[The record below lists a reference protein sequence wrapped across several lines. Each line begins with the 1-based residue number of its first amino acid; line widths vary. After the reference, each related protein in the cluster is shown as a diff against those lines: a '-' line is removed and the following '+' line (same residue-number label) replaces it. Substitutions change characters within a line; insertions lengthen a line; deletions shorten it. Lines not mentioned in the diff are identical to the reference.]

1 MDMLPEMPSTDGHSS
16 DIVAERYLVESKK
29 STAHVPLACSTQ
41 YCAFPLDGNHLCL
54 LTLRGHHQLITAVA
68 FGNQVDPLQFCSASQ
83 DCVIMWNVDECREK
97 TLRGVT
103 PRGTVLGSLLQTV
116 LCLRFSPEDHAVAV
130 CAGNKVSVID
140 VEKQSVLVELQG
152 HQGSV
157 TAVEF
162 CPWQAHILI
171 SVSEDR
177 TFKVWDYCVGSL
189 IYNSSILTAY
199 PLLSL
204 LICEESRQLV
214 TGSADGQLWI
224 FSLME
229 RHHYHCVAHVDLRK
243 KSETFSTRRMMARHY
258 SLPEDSLYHSRHEVD
273 KREEAEATFP
283 VLSLAHC
290 DLCLPDSQNGAC
302 STLKL
307 IPSEFDSVISE
318 HGRNIIDSWEHKEA
332 LSQSLPLPL
341 RELSSFSLCSSA
353 LDGRDCSQ
361 ISFSP
366 ECTKCLWI
374 GSSTALFVFNP
385 ASIELEAALHFK
397 EFQSL
402 SVQVAGSC
410 AVMSEAMSP
419 KALCMLSSMFGNKI
433 AVLEVSLAALLS
445 SQRCPGAGRML
456 SVLARSFLS
465 PCDCFYFSSCVLPTS
480 PLYFGVVKESLPKPA
495 NSKRH
500 AVRSVIEDRPLVF
513 HNKIRSSGYTLAPHG
528 TMFSPK
534 TNTKHNNK
542 RTSKCKSNHK
552 CKEYSLEHCLPRNLS
567 RQVAVAQD
575 PVAVSCLQYSG
586 DGQRL
591 ACGLANHLSLVFDA
605 SLSGTPAAFSG
616 ILNLEEWEFKIICHW
631 AWSIWLTARNCP
643 SSLRRG
649 SSGLFWFSLYPKYLG
664 HDGAVSTICWSHD
677 KRWLLSTGRDRTLR
691 VWSVHKTELML
702 LLGPGS
708 FPKPITFAQF
718 YYMDAFILLSSGPE
732 LRLLKY
738 HIDLCRED
746 MRRYKPKSRYKSV
759 FRLSL
764 TSGADVTTLSAVN
777 DFYSHIVLT
786 AGRDRTLEVFDLN
799 VGRSIAV
806 IAEVHS
812 RPAHQISVG
821 DGVRLWDLRTLRCVR
836 CFEGHPHRCYP
847 CGVAFSP
854 CGRLVGCGA
863 EDRHAY
869 VYEMGSNSFLYRL
882 AGHTD
887 TVTEVAFNP
896 AAPQVQSPENHM
908 YPKADAVLCKPNAN
922 TVDRTQKA
930 SRRQA

>member
-1 MDMLPEMPSTDGHSS
+1 MPRSRESRKEARSVKGPLSRNHSDAKTLAASSGDGGGGGQRPRRVVSTCVRDVFRRQAPARGRPESPLRLIMDMLPEMPSTDGHSS

-41 YCAFPLDGNHLCL
+41 YCAFPLDGNHLCVWSPRDPSHQL

-68 FGNQVDPLQFCSASQ
+68 FGNQVDPLQLCSASQ

-140 VEKQSVLVELQG
+140 VEQSVLVELQG

-290 DLCLPDSQNGAC
+290 DLCLPDSQNGA
-302 STLKL
+302 
-307 IPSEFDSVISE
+307 
-318 HGRNIIDSWEHKEA
+318 
-332 LSQSLPLPL
+332 
-341 RELSSFSLCSSA
+341 
-353 LDGRDCSQ
+353 
-361 ISFSP
+361 FSP

-456 SVLARSFLS
+456 SVLA
-465 PCDCFYFSSCVLPTS
+465 SSCVLPTS

-605 SLSGTPAAFSG
+605 SLSGTPAAFS
-616 ILNLEEWEFKIICHW
+616 
-631 AWSIWLTARNCP
+631 
-643 SSLRRG
+643 
-649 SSGLFWFSLYPKYLG
+649 G

-812 RPAHQISVG
+812 RPAHQICQNKGSSFAAQQSLAYNLFLTTAVG

-896 AAPQVQSPENHM
+896 AAPQLATATLDGKLQLFVAE
-908 YPKADAVLCKPNAN
+908 
-922 TVDRTQKA
+922 
-930 SRRQA
+930 

>member
-1 MDMLPEMPSTDGHSS
+1 MPRSRESREEACSVKGPLSRNHSDAKTLAASSGDGGGGGQRPRRGVGACIRDVFRRQAPERGRPESPLRLIMDTVPEMPSTDAHSS

-41 YCAFPLDGNHLCL
+41 YCAFPLDGNHLCVWSPRDPSHQL
-54 LTLRGHHQLITAVA
+54 LTLQGHHQLITAVV
-68 FGNQVDPLQFCSASQ
+68 FGNQIDPHQLCSASH
-83 DCVIMWNVDECREK
+83 DCIIMWNVAACREK
-97 TLRGVT
+97 TLKGVI
-103 PRGTVLGSLLQTV
+103 PRGTVLGSPLQTV
-116 LCLRFSPEDHAVAV
+116 LCLRFSPDDRAVAV
-130 CAGNKVSVID
+130 CAGNKISVMD
-140 VEKQSVLVELQG
+140 VE
-152 HQGSV
+152 
-157 TAVEF
+157 
-162 CPWQAHILI
+162 
-171 SVSEDR
+171 
-177 TFKVWDYCVGSL
+177 VWDYCVGSS

-204 LICEESRQLV
+204 LIREENRQLV

-229 RHHYHCVAHVDLRK
+229 SHHYHCVAHVDLRK
-243 KSETFSTRRMMARHY
+243 KSDTFSTRRMLARQC
-258 SLPEDSLYHSRHEVD
+258 SLPEDSQYHSTPEVD
-273 KREEAEATFP
+273 KREEAEASFP

-290 DLCLPDSQNGAC
+290 DLCLPDTQDGAC
-302 STLKL
+302 GC
-307 IPSEFDSVISE
+307 F
-318 HGRNIIDSWEHKEA
+318 
-332 LSQSLPLPL
+332 
-341 RELSSFSLCSSA
+341 SS
-353 LDGRDCSQ
+353 
-361 ISFSP
+361 

-385 ASIELEAALHFK
+385 ASVELEAALHFK
-397 EFQSL
+397 EFQNL

-433 AVLEVSLAALLS
+433 AVLDVSLAALLS
-445 SQRCPGAGRML
+445 SQRSPGAGRVL
-456 SVLARSFLS
+456 SVL
-465 PCDCFYFSSCVLPTS
+465 PSSCVLPTS

-495 NSKRH
+495 SSKRH
-500 AVRSVIEDRPLVF
+500 AVRSVMEDRPLIF
-513 HNKIRSSGYTLAPHG
+513 HNKIRSSGYTSAPHG

-534 TNTKHNNK
+534 TNIKHINK
-542 RTSKCKSNHK
+542 RTSKGKNSHK
-552 CKEYSLEHCLPRNLS
+552 WYVIECAPTKPEHE
-567 RQVAVAQD
+567 VAVAQE

-605 SLSGTPAAFSG
+605 SLSGRPAAFS
-616 ILNLEEWEFKIICHW
+616 
-631 AWSIWLTARNCP
+631 
-643 SSLRRG
+643 
-649 SSGLFWFSLYPKYLG
+649 G

-691 VWSVHKTELML
+691 VWSVHRRELML

-708 FPKPITFAQF
+708 FSKPITSAQF
-718 YYMDAFILLSSGPE
+718 YYMDAFMLLSSGPE
-732 LRLLKY
+732 LWLLKY
-738 HIDLCRED
+738 HIDLCRDD
-746 MRRYKPKSRYKSV
+746 MRRYKPKSRYKPV
-759 FRLSL
+759 FRLPL

-786 AGRDRTLEVFDLN
+786 AGRDRAVEVFDLN
-799 VGRSIAV
+799 VGRSAAV

-812 RPAHQISVG
+812 RPAHQICQNKGSSFAAQQSLAYNLFLTTAVG

-869 VYEMGSNSFLYRL
+869 VYEMGSSSFLYRL

-896 AAPQVQSPENHM
+896 AAPQLNLQSQSA
-908 YPKADAVLCKPNAN
+908 YI
-922 TVDRTQKA
+922 
-930 SRRQA
+930 

>member
-1 MDMLPEMPSTDGHSS
+1 MPRSRESREEACSVKGQLSCNLSDAKTLAASSGDGGGGGQRPRRGVGACVRDVFRRQAPERGRPESPLRLIMDTVPEMPSTDAHSS

-29 STAHVPLACSTQ
+29 STAHVPLACSMQ
-41 YCAFPLDGNHLCL
+41 YCAFPLDGNHLCVWSPRDPSHQL
-54 LTLRGHHQLITAVA
+54 LTLQGHHQLITAVV
-68 FGNQVDPLQFCSASQ
+68 FGNQTDPHQLCSASQ
-83 DCVIMWNVDECREK
+83 DCIIMWNVDACREK
-97 TLRGVT
+97 TLKGVT

-116 LCLRFSPEDHAVAV
+116 LCLRFSPDDRAVAV
-130 CAGNKVSVID
+130 CAGNKISVMD

-177 TFKVWDYCVGSL
+177 TFKVWDYCVGSS

-204 LICEESRQLV
+204 LICEENRQLV

-229 RHHYHCVAHVDLRK
+229 SHHYHCVAHVDLRK
-243 KSETFSTRRMMARHY
+243 KSDTFSTRRMMARQC
-258 SLPEDSLYHSRHEVD
+258 SLPEDSQYHSTPEVD

-290 DLCLPDSQNGAC
+290 DLCLPDTQNGA
-302 STLKL
+302 
-307 IPSEFDSVISE
+307 F
-318 HGRNIIDSWEHKEA
+318 
-332 LSQSLPLPL
+332 
-341 RELSSFSLCSSA
+341 SS
-353 LDGRDCSQ
+353 
-361 ISFSP
+361 
-366 ECTKCLWI
+366 ECTNCLWI

-385 ASIELEAALHFK
+385 TSVELEAALHFK

-410 AVMSEAMSP
+410 AVMSESMST

-433 AVLEVSLAALLS
+433 AVLDVSLAALLS
-445 SQRCPGAGRML
+445 SQRSPGARRVL
-456 SVLARSFLS
+456 SVL
-465 PCDCFYFSSCVLPTS
+465 PSSCVLPTS
-480 PLYFGVVKESLPKPA
+480 PLYFGVVKESLPKPT

-500 AVRSVIEDRPLVF
+500 AVRSVMEDRPLVF
-513 HNKIRSSGYTLAPHG
+513 HNKIRSSGYTSAPHG

-534 TNTKHNNK
+534 TNIKHINK
-542 RTSKCKSNHK
+542 RTAKCKNSHK

-567 RQVAVAQD
+567 RQVAVAQE

-605 SLSGTPAAFSG
+605 SLCGRPAAFS
-616 ILNLEEWEFKIICHW
+616 
-631 AWSIWLTARNCP
+631 
-643 SSLRRG
+643 
-649 SSGLFWFSLYPKYLG
+649 G
-664 HDGAVSTICWSHD
+664 HDGAVSTVCWSHD

-691 VWSVHKTELML
+691 VWLVHRTELML
-702 LLGPGS
+702 LLGPKS
-708 FPKPITFAQF
+708 FSKPITSAQF
-718 YYMDAFILLSSGPE
+718 YYMDAFMLLSSGPE
-732 LRLLKY
+732 LWLLKY
-738 HIDLCRED
+738 HIDLCRDD
-746 MRRYKPKSRYKSV
+746 MRRYKPKSRYKPV
-759 FRLSL
+759 FRLPL

-786 AGRDRTLEVFDLN
+786 AGRDRAVEVFDLN
-799 VGRSIAV
+799 VGRSAAV

-812 RPAHQISVG
+812 RPAHQICQNKGSSFAAQQSLAYNLFLTTAVG

-869 VYEMGSNSFLYRL
+869 VYEMGSSSFLYRL

-896 AAPQVQSPENHM
+896 AAPQLATATLDGKLQLFVAE
-908 YPKADAVLCKPNAN
+908 
-922 TVDRTQKA
+922 
-930 SRRQA
+930 

>member
-1 MDMLPEMPSTDGHSS
+1 MPRSRESRKEARSVKGPLSRNHSDAKTLAASSGDGGGGGQRPRRVVSTCVRDVFRRQAPARGRPESPLRLIMDMLPEMPSTDGHSS

-41 YCAFPLDGNHLCL
+41 YCAFPLDGNHLCVWSPRDPSHQL

-68 FGNQVDPLQFCSASQ
+68 FGNQVDPLQLCSASQ

-290 DLCLPDSQNGAC
+290 DLCLPDSQNGA
-302 STLKL
+302 
-307 IPSEFDSVISE
+307 
-318 HGRNIIDSWEHKEA
+318 
-332 LSQSLPLPL
+332 
-341 RELSSFSLCSSA
+341 
-353 LDGRDCSQ
+353 
-361 ISFSP
+361 FSP

-456 SVLARSFLS
+456 SVLA
-465 PCDCFYFSSCVLPTS
+465 SSCVLPTS

-616 ILNLEEWEFKIICHW
+616 
-631 AWSIWLTARNCP
+631 
-643 SSLRRG
+643 
-649 SSGLFWFSLYPKYLG
+649 

-746 MRRYKPKSRYKSV
+746 MRR
-759 FRLSL
+759 LSL

-812 RPAHQISVG
+812 RPAHQICQNKGSSFAAQQSLAYNLFLTTAVG

-896 AAPQVQSPENHM
+896 AAPQLATATLDGKLQLFVAE
-908 YPKADAVLCKPNAN
+908 
-922 TVDRTQKA
+922 
-930 SRRQA
+930 

>member
-1 MDMLPEMPSTDGHSS
+1 MPRSRESRKEARSVKGPLSRNHSDAKTLAASSGDGGGGGQRPRRVVSTCVRDVFRRQAPARGRPESPLRLIMDMLPEMPSTDGHSS

-41 YCAFPLDGNHLCL
+41 YCAFPLDGNHLCVWSPRDPSHQL

-68 FGNQVDPLQFCSASQ
+68 FGNQVDPLQLCSASQ

-290 DLCLPDSQNGAC
+290 DLCLPDSQNGA
-302 STLKL
+302 
-307 IPSEFDSVISE
+307 
-318 HGRNIIDSWEHKEA
+318 
-332 LSQSLPLPL
+332 
-341 RELSSFSLCSSA
+341 
-353 LDGRDCSQ
+353 
-361 ISFSP
+361 FSP

-456 SVLARSFLS
+456 SVLA
-465 PCDCFYFSSCVLPTS
+465 SSCVLPTS

-605 SLSGTPAAFSG
+605 SLSGTPAAFS
-616 ILNLEEWEFKIICHW
+616 
-631 AWSIWLTARNCP
+631 
-643 SSLRRG
+643 
-649 SSGLFWFSLYPKYLG
+649 G

-812 RPAHQISVG
+812 RPAHQICQNKGSSFAAQQSLAYNLFLTTAVG

-896 AAPQVQSPENHM
+896 AAPQLATATLDGKLQLFVAE
-908 YPKADAVLCKPNAN
+908 
-922 TVDRTQKA
+922 
-930 SRRQA
+930 